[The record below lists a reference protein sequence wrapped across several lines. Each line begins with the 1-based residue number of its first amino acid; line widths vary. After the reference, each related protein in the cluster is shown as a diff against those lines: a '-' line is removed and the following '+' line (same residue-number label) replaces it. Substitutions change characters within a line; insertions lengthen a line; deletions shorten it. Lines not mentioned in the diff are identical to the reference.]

1 MNAIDILD
9 HGVLQLQ
16 ALFTNG
22 FKVKVITADE
32 PGSKHKVNGTLQLNG
47 TDYPCVAITHRGIAP
62 LRDLNAGWKRE
73 EKTAPIFFVS
83 LLDGAERVACRKEGI
98 HFVDTQGNCFLDLP
112 GCHISVSED
121 HPPQHR
127 LMPTGKAFQTGG
139 LLFLLAIYREPELL
153 NQPYRKISTA
163 TGISTG
169 ALTAIFE
176 DLRAN
181 DFLRED
187 PQSGSFSLLNELDLV
202 RRFAYNYLTDVRP
215 KLSRGMFYFAT
226 EDTLERL
233 KNTGAEVPLLMGGQH
248 AASIR
253 GKYLSSPFFT
263 LYTDARIVELAKSYR
278 IVPVGTKVKSDRL
291 TVEIF
296 NTFGGRHAVGQNGNI
311 SLVNDLLIYADLLN
325 SHDVRVLDAAERLLT
340 HEISDKFRENW
351 LRYGGTPGVL
361 SVT

>member
-1 MNAIDILD
+1 MNAIDVLD
-9 HGVLQLQ
+9 HGILKLQ
-16 ALFTNG
+16 ALFTND
-22 FKVKVITADE
+22 FKVRVSTTDKSV
-32 PGSKHKVNGTLQLNG
+32 SKHKVNGTLQLNG

-73 EKTAPIFFVS
+73 EQKAPVFFVP
-83 LLDGAERVACRKEGI
+83 LLAGAERTACRKEGI
-98 HFVDTQGNCFLDLP
+98 FFVDTQGNCFLDLP
-112 GCHISVSED
+112 GCHINVSED

-139 LLFLLAIYREPELL
+139 LLFLLAIYRKPELL

-215 KLSRGMFYFAT
+215 KLSRGLFYLAT
-226 EDTLERL
+226 HDTLERL
-233 KNTGAEVPLLMGGQH
+233 QNTDAEVPLLMGGQH

-253 GKYLSSPFFT
+253 GKYLSSPVFT
-263 LYTDARIVELAKSYR
+263 LHTDARIVDLAKSYR
-278 IVPVGTKVKSDRL
+278 IVPVGTKVKSDRP

-296 NTFGGRHAVGQNGNI
+296 NTFGGRHAVGQKGNI